1 MDMDTYGF
9 DAHSFH
15 LNVGLFAERF
25 SREFQWKTEQ
35 ERALFQ
41 VTVQNVLRMTNR
53 ADKFVS
59 DFCSETGYERE
70 QQNQMMSE
78 MFYKW
83 SEYVEKQ
90 KKGN

>member
-1 MDMDTYGF
+1 MDTYGL
-9 DAHSFH
+9 DAHSLN
-15 LNVGLFAERF
+15 LNVTLFADSF
-25 SREFQWKTEQ
+25 SREFQWKTER

-41 VTVQNVLRMTNR
+41 VTVQNVLRMTDR

-59 DFCSETGYERE
+59 DFCSETGYDRA

-83 SEYVEKQ
+83 SDYVEKH
-90 KKGN
+90 KKRER

>member
-15 LNVGLFAERF
+15 LNVGLFAESF

-35 ERALFQ
+35 ERATFK
-41 VTVQNVLRMTNR
+41 VTVQNVLKMTDR

-59 DFCSETGYERE
+59 DFCIETGYDR
-70 QQNQMMSE
+70 NQLNQLMSE

-83 SEYVEKQ
+83 GEYVERLKRR
-90 KKGN
+90 G